1 MTKTQP
7 ATTVDVNVPPKR
19 NRYGSRF
26 DPAVGE
32 APFYVGRE
40 VERLTAKQFAHAA
53 EQLALTGK
61 PLRTRTAQAAEAVLV
76 HGLSYNQAAAKL
88 GESHSYVR
96 GAHLWTLERM
106 RPYIEGGTNVVAVA
120 PDLLLRGVPA
130 ALHAGIRERVTMMVE
145 KYHAQQQ
152 PPAQHAPDQTPEQ
165 PLGQGVQ

>member
-1 MTKTQP
+1 MTDTN
-7 ATTVDVNVPPKR
+7 TPPKR

-32 APFYVGRE
+32 APFYVGRT
-40 VERLTAKQFAHAA
+40 VERLTADQFAHAA
-53 EQLALTGK
+53 EQLSVTGK

-106 RPYIEGGTNVVAVA
+106 RPFVEGGTNVVAVA
-120 PDLLLRGVPA
+120 PDLLIRGVPA
-130 ALHAGIRERVTMMVE
+130 ALHEGIRERVAAMVE
-145 KYHAQQQ
+145 KYQAAQL
-152 PPAQHAPDQTPEQ
+152 AGAESEPEQ
-165 PLGQGVQ
+165 GDKINLTH